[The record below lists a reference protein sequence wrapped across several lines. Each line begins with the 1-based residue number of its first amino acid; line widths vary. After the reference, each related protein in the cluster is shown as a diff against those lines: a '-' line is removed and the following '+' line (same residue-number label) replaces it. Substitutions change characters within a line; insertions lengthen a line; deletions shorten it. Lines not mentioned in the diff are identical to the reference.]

1 MKHLCY
7 VYIYKYQALKDIEL
21 VFDAHYRFHFDKET
35 HVLHI
40 DSNND
45 MPKDF
50 WGKGIYSL
58 SGLIGDNGTGKSTA
72 MRFLL
77 EALVSGANKDEVDGI
92 VVYEMDGKLYVYN
105 NEHFGKIKCK
115 GIEAT
120 PSKLFKINTFYFSG
134 NFFPYTSSEDLR
146 CIELNGSYIASESCR
161 LVNDAEDYLNVEAFL
176 NVEALRLTRPLW
188 YYLNAFV
195 VQNNY
200 RICSLLA
207 DTRLVK
213 SFKEFKLPRKV
224 LVTVNKSG
232 EQAFTIENLYKKED
246 EKYQLPYEKTVT
258 KQGKGIIEEWLI
270 YHNLV
275 NAMRDENRRQRI
287 RELLE
292 KWLEIVNSNDE
303 IIEQFESFVADNEDH
318 VDEMI
323 LTDII
328 SSLKALE
335 VLAHY
340 NEDLRV
346 FYFDIFDDYENF
358 NKFVNEVLSTRH
370 FVINRFADLSFC
382 HSLDDEGPTI
392 LSSGEQQMLNLF
404 FFFFYAVEGKPRKTN
419 KQPTPLLLLDE
430 AEMGFHPEWQRRYIH
445 LVVSFLSNLMVPPGF
460 NFQIIITTH
469 SPILLSD
476 IPSCCTNRLQMIDN
490 RTVSHSNENSNTFCS
505 NVFDLYRDYLTTQ
518 GGLIGEFA
526 SDRLKQIQTKLD
538 GDKLDDYAKL
548 ECKKEIELIGD
559 PRIRAYMMKHLSSQN
574 KQIAI
579 DYYQRQINRLKNNE
593 QNTI

>member
-7 VYIYKYQALKDIEL
+7 VYIYKYKALQDIEL
-21 VFDAHYRFHFDKET
+21 SFDAHYRFHFDKET

-58 SGLIGDNGTGKSTA
+58 SCLLGDNGTGKSTA

-77 EALVSGANKDEVDGI
+77 DALVSGANKAEVNGI
-92 VVYEMDGKLYVYN
+92 VVYEMDGKLCVYN
-105 NEHFGKIKCK
+105 NEHFGKIICE
-115 GIEAT
+115 GEEAT
-120 PSKLFKINTFYFSG
+120 PSRLLKINTFYYSG
-134 NFFPYTSSEDLR
+134 HFFPYTSDDDLR
-146 CIELNGSYIASESCR
+146 CFELDGSYIASESCR
-161 LVNDAEDYLNVEAFL
+161 LVNDAEDYLNVEA
-176 NVEALRLTRPLW
+176 LRLTRPIW

-207 DTRLVK
+207 DTQLVK
-213 SFKEFKLPRKV
+213 SFIEFKLPRKV
-224 LVTVNKSG
+224 LVTVNRSG
-232 EQAFTIENLYKKED
+232 EQAFSIESLNKKED
-246 EKYQLPYEKTVT
+246 EKYQLPSKNTVT
-258 KQGKGIIEEWLI
+258 KQGKGVIEEWLI

-275 NAMRDENRRQRI
+275 NAMRDRNRRHRI
-287 RELLE
+287 HKLLE
-292 KWLEIVNSNDE
+292 NWLAIVNGNDE
-303 IIEQFESFVADNEDH
+303 IIKQFESFVSDNEDH
-318 VDEMI
+318 DDEMI
-323 LTDII
+323 LTDIL

-335 VLAHY
+335 NLAHY
-340 NEDLRV
+340 NENLGA
-346 FYFDIFDDYENF
+346 FYFDIFDDHDNF
-358 NKFVNEVLSTRH
+358 NKFVNEVLGTRH

-382 HSLDDEGPTI
+382 HSFDDEGPTI
-392 LSSGEQQMLNLF
+392 LSSGERQLLNLF
-404 FFFFYAVEGKPRKTN
+404 SRIYDAVKGKPRN
-419 KQPTPLLLLDE
+419 ANRCPTSLLLLDE
-430 AEMGFHPEWQRRYIH
+430 AETGFHPEWQRRFIH
-445 LVVSFLSNLMVPPGF
+445 LVVSFVSNLLVPPGF

-469 SPILLSD
+469 SPVLLSD
-476 IPSCCTNRLQMIDN
+476 IPSCCTNRMQMIN
-490 RTVSHSNENSNTFCS
+490 GKTVSHSNESSNTFCS
-505 NVFDLYRDYLTTQ
+505 NVFNLYRDYLITQ
-518 GGLIGEFA
+518 NGLIGEFA
-526 SDRLKQIQTKLD
+526 SNRLKQIQTKLD
-538 GDKLDDYAKL
+538 GDKLDDYAIL

>member
-7 VYIYKYQALKDIEL
+7 VYIYKYKALKDIEL
-21 VFDAHYRFHFDKET
+21 AFDAHYRFHFDKET
-35 HVLHI
+35 HILHI

-45 MPKDF
+45 MLRDF
-50 WGKGIYSL
+50 WGKGIYAL

-72 MRFLL
+72 MCFLL

-92 VVYEMDGKLYVYN
+92 VVYEMDGKLYVYK

-115 GIEAT
+115 GIEVT
-120 PSKLFKINTFYFSG
+120 PSKLFKINTFYYSGHFS
-134 NFFPYTSSEDLR
+134 PYTSSDDLR
-146 CIELNGSYIASESCR
+146 CIELKGSYIASESCR
-161 LVNDAEDYLNVEAFL
+161 LVNDAEDYLNVEAL
-176 NVEALRLTRPLW
+176 HLTRPMW

-224 LVTVNKSG
+224 LVTVNRSG
-232 EQAFTIENLYKKED
+232 KQAFNIENLNKKEE
-246 EKYQLPYEKTVT
+246 EKYQLPYENTVT
-258 KQGKGIIEEWLI
+258 RQGKGVIEEWLI

-292 KWLEIVNSNDE
+292 NWLAIVNGNDE
-303 IIEQFESFVADNEDH
+303 IIKQFESFVNDNEDH
-318 VDEMI
+318 DDEMI
-323 LTDII
+323 LTNIL

-335 VLAHY
+335 NLAHY
-340 NEDLRV
+340 NENLGA
-346 FYFDIFDDYENF
+346 FYFDIFDDHDNF
-358 NKFVNEVLSTRH
+358 NKFVNEVLGTRY
-370 FVINRFADLSFC
+370 FVINRFADLSYC

-404 FFFFYAVEGKPRKTN
+404 SRIYDAVEGKLRKTN
-419 KQPTPLLLLDE
+419 EPTSLLLLDE

-445 LVVSFLSNLMVPPGF
+445 LIVSFLSNLLVPLRF

-476 IPSCCTNRLQMIDN
+476 IPKCCTNYLKRNNDITLKVNDDK
-490 RTVSHSNENSNTFCS
+490 VGETFAA
-505 NVFDLYRDYLTTQ
+505 NVFNLYRMSFFMED
-518 GGLIGEFA
+518 GLVGEFA
-526 SDRLKQIQTKLD
+526 RKKIKNLSKKIDRGKTKD
-538 GDKLDDYAKL
+538 VQN
-548 ECKKEIELIGD
+548 EINMIGD
-559 PRIRAYMMKHLSSQN
+559 IGIREYLLEKYYKKHPDDKSLNEDIIRYYKNRIAQLE
-574 KQIAI
+574 A
-579 DYYQRQINRLKNNE
+579 LKAHKKDE
-593 QNTI
+593 